1 MLVGLDFIVGPAFN
15 VVLVGNLGDLDMM
28 LVLEVLRKNYL
39 PNMVVSIWSEHLL
52 SGYERIDNKATAY
65 VCRGQT
71 CMPPTNE
78 VNEMLRLLGLPKNS
92 IS

>member
-1 MLVGLDFIVGPAFN
+1 
-15 VVLVGNLGDLDMM
+15 VVLVGNLGDLDMTR
-28 LVLEVLRKNYL
+28 VLEVLKKNYL
-39 PNMVVSIWSEHLL
+39 PNMAVSIWSEHLL

-78 VNEMLRLLGLPKNS
+78 VTEMLRLLGLPKNF
-92 IS
+92 IT